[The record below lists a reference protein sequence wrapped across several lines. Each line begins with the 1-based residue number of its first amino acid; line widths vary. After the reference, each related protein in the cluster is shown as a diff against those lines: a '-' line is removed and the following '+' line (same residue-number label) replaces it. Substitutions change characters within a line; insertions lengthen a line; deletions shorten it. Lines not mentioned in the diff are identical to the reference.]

1 MKRKVINIA
10 IIIALISS
18 SMYIPAF
25 VKADVGTNEGGLET
39 TADDTEQIEFTVQAD
54 NQGEYV
60 ITKYEGEVEYLDI
73 PSEYEGKKI
82 VGVATNAIS
91 NETELKEINVSEGIE
106 FLAQESIY
114 NCENLKRINLPS
126 TMTEYG
132 FGLEKAPIVKCS
144 SLIEIAVSGNNKEI
158 KTVNGILFTK
168 DMKKILNY
176 PAGISNI
183 SYTIPTEVEIIY
195 YNCFNYN
202 EQLETVIMPETIK
215 EIQYG
220 AFYCCRNINGIKIP
234 SSCEKIGQFAFY
246 QTTIESIYIPAC
258 VKFLNSGALS
268 GMNKLES
275 ISVSE
280 NNSIY
285 YSNNDIL
292 YSSKN
297 KSLELYPAQKQDIE
311 FTIPDGIVSIEMSAI
326 ENNRYLETISIPETV
341 EYIGYNN
348 FNSCINLKKVNMP
361 YSITKIEDSCF
372 YNDNI
377 TIYGYE
383 GTYPE
388 KYVANYKDETAKIKF
403 SAIGKYVELLL
414 PVGTTKSL
422 DISNKT
428 NNCLKEDINWI
439 SSDDKVVVV
448 NEGNITAKGKGTA
461 LVIGE
466 YNGYKFVNKITAMYA
481 QISTLSFK
489 NSNVSIVKGRKKSLQ
504 VIYNPTYA
512 VDTLTFSSSNNKVA
526 TVNKKGVVTAKRAGK
541 AIITVKSSKGKT
553 AKCNIIVKEIHIK
566 KITVAKKRYKIK
578 KGKTKQIKFKV
589 NPKNYTDTLI
599 WKSSNKKVATVSKK
613 GKVSAKK
620 KGKTTITIKS
630 SCGKKVKVKIIVK

>member
-1 MKRKVINIA
+1 MRR
-10 IIIALISS
+10 L
-18 SMYIPAF
+18 
-25 VKADVGTNEGGLET
+25 L
-39 TADDTEQIEFTVQAD
+39 
-54 NQGEYV
+54 
-60 ITKYEGEVEYLDI
+60 TKYEGEVEYLNI

-91 NETELKEINVSEGIE
+91 NETELKEINVAEGIE

-126 TMTEYG
+126 TITEYG

-144 SLIEIAVSGNNKEI
+144 SLTEITVSENNKEI

-183 SYTIPTEVEIIY
+183 LYTIPTEVEIIY

-220 AFYCCRNINGIKIP
+220 AFYCCRNINGIKLP
-234 SSCEKIGQFAFY
+234 SNCEKIGQFAFY
-246 QTTIESIYIPAC
+246 QTTIESIYIPTC

-268 GMNKLES
+268 GMNKLAS

-280 NNSIY
+280 SNSIY

-297 KSLELYPAQKQDIE
+297 KSLELYPAQKQNIE

-388 KYVANYKDETAKIKF
+388 KYVANYNDETAKIKF
-403 SAIGKYVELLL
+403 SAIGKYGELLL

-448 NEGNITAKGKGTA
+448 SEGNITAKGRGTA

-481 QISTLSFK
+481 QISALSFK
-489 NSNVSIVKGRKKSLQ
+489 NANVSIVKGRKKSLQ

-512 VDTLTFSSSNNKVA
+512 VDTLAFSSSNNKVA

-541 AIITVKSSKGKT
+541 ATITVKSSKGKT

-599 WKSSNKKVATVSKK
+599 WKSSNKKVAIVSKK
-613 GKVSAKK
+613 GKVTAKK

-630 SCGKKVKVKIIVK
+630 SNGKKVKVKIIVK